1 MISQGN
7 SAALPGGSKIMIEVL
22 KQQFSASM
30 PPEEKLNRTRE
41 FLQIMV
47 LKNLYDQN
55 AFENIAFV
63 GGTALRVLYDIRRFS
78 EDLDFSLV
86 SSKNYDFK
94 TLSAGLA
101 TYFKLNNLEVEYK
114 PKIDK
119 TVHSMFLKFPGI
131 LKELG
136 LGAFEAQ
143 KLSIK
148 LEVDSN
154 PPKGWRLAETT
165 LNKTYIFRVK
175 HFDLPS
181 MLATKIHAC
190 FFRKYTKG
198 RDFYDLIWY
207 LGKKVF
213 PNMELL
219 NNAIYQTEGKNMEL
233 AEANLKD
240 FMLAGLANIDF
251 TAAVNDIRRFI
262 SDETELRLINKD
274 SLSVLISG
282 ADWK

>member
-1 MISQGN
+1 
-7 SAALPGGSKIMIEVL
+7 MIEVL
-22 KQQFSASM
+22 KQQFTPSM

-41 FLQIMV
+41 FLQIMA
-47 LKNLYDQN
+47 LKNLADQN
-55 AFENIAFV
+55 AFDNIAFV
-63 GGTALRVLYDIRRFS
+63 GGTALRILYDIRRFS

-86 SSKNYDFK
+86 ASKGYDFK
-94 TLSAGLA
+94 KLSNGLLRH
-101 TYFKLNNLEVEYK
+101 FKLNNLEVESK
-114 PKIDK
+114 PKVEK
-119 TVHSMFLKFPGI
+119 TVHSTFLKFPGV

-154 PPKGWRLAETT
+154 PPKGWKLADTT
-165 LNKTYIFRVK
+165 LNKTYIFSVR

-198 RDFYDLIWY
+198 RDFYDLVWY
-207 LGKKVF
+207 LGRKVS
-213 PNMELL
+213 PNIELL
-219 NNAIYQTEGKNMEL
+219 NNAIQQTEGKKL
-233 AEANLKD
+233 GITKATLKD
-240 FMLAGLANIDF
+240 FMLGKLDKIDF
-251 TAAVNDIRRFI
+251 NVTVKDVQRFI
-262 SDETELRLINKD
+262 VDESELRVINKS
-274 SLSVLISG
+274 SLSSLISG

>member
-1 MISQGN
+1 
-7 SAALPGGSKIMIEVL
+7 MIEVL
-22 KQQFSASM
+22 KQQFTSAM

-41 FLQIMV
+41 FLQIMA
-47 LKNLYDQN
+47 LKNLSDQN

-63 GGTALRVLYDIRRFS
+63 GGTALRILYDTRRFS

-86 SSKNYDFK
+86 SVKSYDFK
-94 TLSAGLA
+94 ALNAGILR
-101 TYFKLNNLEVEYK
+101 YFKLNNLDVECK
-114 PKIDK
+114 PRVEK
-119 TVHSMFLKFPGI
+119 TVHSAFLKFPGI

-154 PPKGWRLAETT
+154 PPKGWRLAETP
-165 LNKTYIFRVK
+165 LNKTYIFSVK

-198 RDFYDLIWY
+198 RDFYDLVWY
-207 LGKKVF
+207 LGKKVS
-213 PNMELL
+213 PNIALL
-219 NNAIYQTEGKNMEL
+219 NNAIRQTEGKTPGL
-233 AEANLKD
+233 TKANLQE
-240 FMLAGLANIDF
+240 FMLGKLDHVDF
-251 TAAVNDIRRFI
+251 NAAVKDVRRFI
-262 SDETELRLINKD
+262 VDETELRIINRD
-274 SLSVLISG
+274 SLRTLISG
-282 ADWK
+282 TNWQ